1 MELSEELIAKAKGT
15 KTPEE
20 LAALAKESS
29 IDLTEEEA
37 KAYFEQL
44 HPKTGE
50 LSDDEL
56 DNVSGGCHTKGGLSD
71 DELDNVA
78 GGGCHTKGGYLLTT
92 AGYRCGF
99 FEEDTSPTA
108 FGLMGTCCRCRHWD
122 QANWT
127 GYETLGAPLKCL
139 NPKNRRGK

>member
-1 MELSEELIAKAKGT
+1 MELNKELLAKAKEA
-15 KTPEE
+15 KTLEE
-20 LAALAKESS
+20 LLALAKENDTELTAESAKTYF
-29 IDLTEEEA
+29 DL
-37 KAYFEQL
+37 L

-56 DNVSGGCHTKGGLSD
+56 DNVSGGCHTKD
-71 DELDNVA
+71 
-78 GGGCHTKGGYLLTT
+78 GYLLTT

-108 FGLMGTCCRCRHWD
+108 FGLMGTCFRCRHWD
-122 QANWT
+122 NASRT

-139 NPKNRRGK
+139 NPKNHRGK

>member
-20 LAALAKESS
+20 LTALAKESS

-56 DNVSGGCHTKGGLSD
+56 DNV
-71 DELDNVA
+71 A
-78 GGGCHTKGGYLLTT
+78 GGGCHAKDGRLVVTIGHICDKFCCQFCGGGRVKPP
-92 AGYRCGF
+92 AQRCARCDALASCSSCTHCTY
-99 FEEDTSPTA
+99 ER
-108 FGLMGTCCRCRHWD
+108 GLWLCNYPACR
-122 QANWT
+122 
-127 GYETLGAPLKCL
+127 K
-139 NPKNRRGK
+139 

>member
-56 DNVSGGCHTKGGLSD
+56 DNV
-71 DELDNVA
+71 A

-108 FGLMGTCCRCRHWD
+108 FGLMGTCCRCRHLD
-122 QANWT
+122 RIRNTRCAAQMSQSKEPQREISRT
-127 GYETLGAPLKCL
+127 PAPQQRAEQKI
-139 NPKNRRGK
+139 

>member
-1 MELSEELIAKAKGT
+1 MELSEELIANAKGT

-56 DNVSGGCHTKGGLSD
+56 DNV
-71 DELDNVA
+71 A
-78 GGGCHTKGGYLLTT
+78 GGGCHNGGRLVVSAMNYCEEWRCKDDGSMSYLNVLFVECNTCHRQAFCYSCSYCTYEKGLWL
-92 AGYRCGF
+92 C
-99 FEEDTSPTA
+99 
-108 FGLMGTCCRCRHWD
+108 
-122 QANWT
+122 
-127 GYETLGAPLKCL
+127 
-139 NPKNRRGK
+139 NRKPE

>member
-1 MELSEELIAKAKGT
+1 MELNKELLAKAKEA

-20 LAALAKESS
+20 LIALAKENGSELTAES
-29 IDLTEEEA
+29 ARMYFDL
-37 KAYFEQL
+37 L

-50 LSDDEL
+50 
-56 DNVSGGCHTKGGLSD
+56 LSD

-127 GYETLGAPLKCL
+127 GYETLGVPLKCL

>member
-1 MELSEELIAKAKGT
+1 MELNEELIAKAKGT

-56 DNVSGGCHTKGGLSD
+56 DNVSGGACYGRDDCLMTTIAYGCRYYEPATTKNGVS
-71 DELDNVA
+71 
-78 GGGCHTKGGYLLTT
+78 
-92 AGYRCGF
+92 
-99 FEEDTSPTA
+99 
-108 FGLMGTCCRCRHWD
+108 GTCGACRYWD
-122 QANWT
+122 RT
-127 GYETLGAPLKCL
+127 YRSGLEIFGMPLLCVH
-139 NPKNRRGK
+139 PKNKKRK

>member
-44 HPKTGE
+44 HP
-50 LSDDEL
+50 
-56 DNVSGGCHTKGGLSD
+56 
-71 DELDNVA
+71 
-78 GGGCHTKGGYLLTT
+78 
-92 AGYRCGF
+92 
-99 FEEDTSPTA
+99 
-108 FGLMGTCCRCRHWD
+108 
-122 QANWT
+122 
-127 GYETLGAPLKCL
+127 
-139 NPKNRRGK
+139 GKRAS

>member
-50 LSDDEL
+50 LSDESWTTWL
-56 DNVSGGCHTKGGLSD
+56 AA
-71 DELDNVA
+71 VA
-78 GGGCHTKGGYLLTT
+78 TQR
-92 AGYRCGF
+92 AGTF
-99 FEEDTSPTA
+99 
-108 FGLMGTCCRCRHWD
+108 
-122 QANWT
+122 
-127 GYETLGAPLKCL
+127 
-139 NPKNRRGK
+139 

>member
-44 HPKTGE
+44 HPKLHPLLQRRRQRAAHERVEHGR
-50 LSDDEL
+50 
-56 DNVSGGCHTKGGLSD
+56 GGPASRPG
-71 DELDNVA
+71 
-78 GGGCHTKGGYLLTT
+78 
-92 AGYRCGF
+92 
-99 FEEDTSPTA
+99 P
-108 FGLMGTCCRCRHWD
+108 
-122 QANWT
+122 
-127 GYETLGAPLKCL
+127 
-139 NPKNRRGK
+139 

>member
-56 DNVSGGCHTKGGLSD
+56 DNV
-71 DELDNVA
+71 A
-78 GGGCHTKGGYLLTT
+78 GGGCYGRDDCLMTTIAYGCRYYEPATTKNGVN
-92 AGYRCGF
+92 
-99 FEEDTSPTA
+99 
-108 FGLMGTCCRCRHWD
+108 GTCGACRYWD
-122 QANWT
+122 RT
-127 GYETLGAPLKCL
+127 YRSGLEIFGMPLLCVH
-139 NPKNRRGK
+139 PKNKKRK

>member
-50 LSDDEL
+50 LSDDERRL
-56 DNVSGGCHTKGGLSD
+56 PHKGRVPSD
-71 DELDNVA
+71 
-78 GGGCHTKGGYLLTT
+78 H
-92 AGYRCGF
+92 
-99 FEEDTSPTA
+99 
-108 FGLMGTCCRCRHWD
+108 
-122 QANWT
+122 
-127 GYETLGAPLKCL
+127 
-139 NPKNRRGK
+139 RGVPVRLF

>member
-29 IDLTEEEA
+29 IDLTEEET

-56 DNVSGGCHTKGGLSD
+56 DNV
-71 DELDNVA
+71 A
-78 GGGCHTKGGYLLTT
+78 GGG
-92 AGYRCGF
+92 
-99 FEEDTSPTA
+99 
-108 FGLMGTCCRCRHWD
+108 
-122 QANWT
+122 
-127 GYETLGAPLKCL
+127 
-139 NPKNRRGK
+139 

>member
-56 DNVSGGCHTKGGLSD
+56 DNV
-71 DELDNVA
+71 A

-108 FGLMGTCCRCRHWD
+108 FGLMGTCCRCRHWTKPIGPD
-122 QANWT
+122 TKHSVHLSNVSIQRTAEGNKQDSGT
-127 GYETLGAPLKCL
+127 AATS
-139 NPKNRRGK
+139 

>member
-56 DNVSGGCHTKGGLSD
+56 DNV
-71 DELDNVA
+71 A
-78 GGGCHTKGGYLLTT
+78 GGGCHTKGGYFSHALGKGCVLLVKSS
-92 AGYRCGF
+92 
-99 FEEDTSPTA
+99 E
-108 FGLMGTCCRCRHWD
+108 
-122 QANWT
+122 
-127 GYETLGAPLKCL
+127 
-139 NPKNRRGK
+139 

>member
-44 HPKTGE
+44 ATPAGSPHTAIH
-50 LSDDEL
+50 
-56 DNVSGGCHTKGGLSD
+56 VSIVPTKKGCGSAITP
-71 DELDNVA
+71 
-78 GGGCHTKGGYLLTT
+78 LT
-92 AGYRCGF
+92 
-99 FEEDTSPTA
+99 
-108 FGLMGTCCRCRHWD
+108 
-122 QANWT
+122 
-127 GYETLGAPLKCL
+127 
-139 NPKNRRGK
+139 

>member
-56 DNVSGGCHTKGGLSD
+56 DNV
-71 DELDNVA
+71 A
-78 GGGCHTKGGYLLTT
+78 GGGCHNGGRLVVSAMNYCEEWRCKDDGSMSYLNVLFVECNTCHRQAFCYSCSYCTYEKGLWL
-92 AGYRCGF
+92 C
-99 FEEDTSPTA
+99 
-108 FGLMGTCCRCRHWD
+108 
-122 QANWT
+122 
-127 GYETLGAPLKCL
+127 
-139 NPKNRRGK
+139 NRKPE

>member
-44 HPKTGE
+44 HPTTSCITW
-50 LSDDEL
+50 LAA
-56 DNVSGGCHTKGGLSD
+56 
-71 DELDNVA
+71 VA
-78 GGGCHTKGGYLLTT
+78 TQR
-92 AGYRCGF
+92 AGTF
-99 FEEDTSPTA
+99 
-108 FGLMGTCCRCRHWD
+108 
-122 QANWT
+122 
-127 GYETLGAPLKCL
+127 
-139 NPKNRRGK
+139 

>member
-56 DNVSGGCHTKGGLSD
+56 DNV
-71 DELDNVA
+71 A
-78 GGGCHTKGGYLLTT
+78 GGGCHNGGRLVVSAMNYCDEWRCKDDGSMSYLNVLFVECNTCHRQAFCYSCSYCTYEKGLWL
-92 AGYRCGF
+92 C
-99 FEEDTSPTA
+99 
-108 FGLMGTCCRCRHWD
+108 
-122 QANWT
+122 
-127 GYETLGAPLKCL
+127 
-139 NPKNRRGK
+139 NRKPE